1 MWAHEI
7 GLLWMKYWA
16 GVPRVC
22 GLEDAARIYMVGPVS
37 RDHPPHLDLLAFLLG
52 AASFL
57 DSGLDEVAW
66 SLPDALILLGV
77 VEIEFPLMV
86 RSR

>member
-1 MWAHEI
+1 MDEVLGRGPK
-7 GLLWMKYWA
+7 GLWA
-16 GVPRVC
+16 GGRSKAIH
-22 GLEDAARIYMVGPVS
+22 GWAGRVS

-66 SLPDALILLGV
+66 SLPDALVLLSV
-77 VEIEFPLMV
+77 VEIEFPL
-86 RSR
+86 